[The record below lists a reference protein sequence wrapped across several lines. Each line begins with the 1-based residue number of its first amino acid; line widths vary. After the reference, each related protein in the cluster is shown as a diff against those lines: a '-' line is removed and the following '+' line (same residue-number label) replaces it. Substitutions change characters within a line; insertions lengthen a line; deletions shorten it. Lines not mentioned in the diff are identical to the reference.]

1 MLTCIGPEALE
12 VFDGLD
18 FGNETGRTKISVV
31 LRKLEAFCI
40 GGSNERYEQ
49 YKFKKR
55 YQEVDESIDS
65 YVACLRSLAKTCN
78 YGELKDSLIRDRLV
92 IGIRNNSVRKILLQ
106 DSKRSLKSC
115 IRQVSQPRRF
125 ESAFTVRR

>member
-1 MLTCIGPEALE
+1 LLTCIGPEALE

-31 LRKLEAFCI
+31 HQKLEAFCI

-55 YQEVDESIDS
+55 CQEVHESIDS
-65 YVACLRSLAKTCN
+65 YVACLLPKRVARGNLKIALFVIAWSLEFAT
-78 YGELKDSLIRDRLV
+78 
-92 IGIRNNSVRKILLQ
+92 
-106 DSKRSLKSC
+106 
-115 IRQVSQPRRF
+115 
-125 ESAFTVRR
+125 TV